1 MPYHMDLDGASEALK
16 GDKKIGTTKK
26 GIGPC
31 YADKA
36 NRIGI
41 RVGDLL
47 DKEYFKERLQDA
59 LAVKNMELKMYG
71 LPTYEFEPL
80 YEEYLALGE
89 RFRKHICDTSVLLNK
104 LIEEGKK
111 VLYEGAQGVMLCLD
125 HGTYPFVTS
134 SSPTA
139 ASVPLNTGIAP
150 KYIDNVLGIAKAY
163 TTRVGE
169 GPFPT
174 ELDGP
179 LADQIRERG
188 HEYGTVTHRPR
199 RVGWLDAVVL
209 KNAVRVSGVD
219 NFSLML
225 FDVLTGIEEIKI
237 CKAYELN
244 GEIIDYIPAQLSD
257 FKKCK
262 PVYET
267 VPGWTEDITGVK
279 SFGELPENAKNYI
292 RRIEDITGGKI
303 AIFSVGPDRTQTIEL
318 KKIF

>member
-1 MPYHMDLDGASEALK
+1 
-16 GDKKIGTTKK
+16 
-26 GIGPC
+26 
-31 YADKA
+31 
-36 NRIGI
+36 
-41 RVGDLL
+41 
-47 DKEYFKERLQDA
+47 
-59 LAVKNMELKMYG
+59 
-71 LPTYEFEPL
+71 
-80 YEEYLALGE
+80 
-89 RFRKHICDTSVLLNK
+89 
-104 LIEEGKK
+104 
-111 VLYEGAQGVMLCLD
+111 MLCLD

-139 ASVPLNTGIAP
+139 ASVPLNCGIAP

-174 ELDGP
+174 ELDGE
-179 LADQIRERG
+179 LADYIRERG

-225 FDVLTGIEEIKI
+225 FDVLTGIKELKI
-237 CKAYELN
+237 CTSYELN

-262 PVYET
+262 PVYIT
-267 VPGWTEDITGVK
+267 MPGWDEDITSAK
-279 SFGELPENAKNYI
+279 SFDDLPLNAKSYL
-292 RRIEDITGGKI
+292 RKIEEITGSKV

-318 KKIF
+318 DKIF